1 MKQSAFLPRLGAY
14 FVGLPV
20 LLVIY
25 LFSRSIIT
33 MQVMM
38 PLFAAALFAA
48 IWGQAKIRKSYP
60 QDFKLREE
68 WMAFG
73 IFVVV
78 VIGAAIIMLR

>member
-25 LFSRSIIT
+25 LFSRGVIT
-33 MQVMM
+33 LQIMM
-38 PLFAAALFAA
+38 PLFAAALFGA

-60 QDFKLREE
+60 QNFKLREE
-68 WMAFG
+68 WIAFG
-73 IFVVV
+73 IFLMV
-78 VIGAAIIMLR
+78 VISAAFVMLR